1 MHWVPIP
8 ARSLGDAVPAQ
19 ATCPPCSYLWEG
31 SCKICADGDPHPG
44 CEVCMGGK
52 LRPPPWYKSELMLAV
67 SSALIVS
74 LAVALLVPRIE
85 RALAKL

>member
-1 MHWVPIP
+1 
-8 ARSLGDAVPAQ
+8 
-19 ATCPPCSYLWEG
+19 
-31 SCKICADGDPHPG
+31 
-44 CEVCMGGK
+44 MGGK